1 MLWVLPNDND
11 APVINPIKPKDK
23 FAKIKLKPLNPKTI
37 FYTKKIFKKNPN
49 QKGSKRDKSLK
60 GPCGKTKKQGCK
72 CKM

>member
-37 FYTKKIFKKNPN
+37 FYTK
-49 QKGSKRDKSLK
+49 QKPKK